1 MELSE
6 RLHHSVRSRF
16 LSDVLALADSH
27 RDIVGEKVTN
37 QLLRGSVE
45 LVADHSYSLTI
56 GLQGGEHLH
65 DTRIRSRV
73 VEIVVEVVLAENGVS
88 LFESRISESAGHST
102 LHELLHSITNKHSHF
117 LKRTGRHITAFKRI
131 VATFL

>member
-1 MELSE
+1 MIDEKGLIAKPPQDTDAGHATILRRVDVDVAVTDVNCSGDGLMKLAE
-6 RLHHSVRSRF
+6 RLHHSIRSRF

-56 GLQGGEHLH
+56 GLQGW
-65 DTRIRSRV
+65 RASP
-73 VEIVVEVVLAENGVS
+73 
-88 LFESRISESAGHST
+88 
-102 LHELLHSITNKHSHF
+102 
-117 LKRTGRHITAFKRI
+117 
-131 VATFL
+131 